1 MMEPILEMEKL
12 QRIVKKFQPV
22 RNDLIPL
29 LQAIQEEF
37 GYIPQESIRPVAAY
51 VGVFPSEVSG
61 IITFYAQF
69 YTTPRGR
76 NIIKV
81 CRGTA
86 CHVRGGRTVL
96 QSVMKFTGVKDGET
110 SEDMCFTLE
119 TVACLGACALSPVM
133 VVNKTYYGKLNP
145 GRIVAVLRTLPK

>member
-1 MMEPILEMEKL
+1 MEQGFDMRRLERILDGIKPARE
-12 QRIVKKFQPV
+12 
-22 RNDLIPL
+22 NLIPV
-29 LQAIQEEF
+29 LQTVQEEF
-37 GYIPQESIRPVAAY
+37 GYIPPESIRPVADY
-51 VGVFPSEVSG
+51 MGVFPSEISG

-69 YTTPRGR
+69 CTTPRGR
-76 NIIKV
+76 NVIRV

-96 QSVMKFTGVKDGET
+96 NAVKKLTEIEDGDT
-110 SEDMCFTLE
+110 SSDMRFTLE

-145 GRIVAVLRTLPK
+145 GRIEAVLKNLP

>member
-1 MMEPILEMEKL
+1 MAQEFDPDSLE
-12 QRIVKKFQPV
+12 RIIKRFKPT
-22 RNDLIPL
+22 RANLIPA
-29 LQAIQEEF
+29 LQEVQEEF
-37 GYIPQESIRPVAAY
+37 GYIPPAAIRPVARHI
-51 VGVFPSEVSG
+51 GVFPSEVSG
-61 IITFYAQF
+61 IITFYSQF

-76 NIIKV
+76 NVVRV

-96 QSVMKFTGVKDGET
+96 QTVMKCTGIKDGET
-110 SEDMCFTLE
+110 SEDMEFTLE

-145 GRIVAVLRTLPK
+145 GRIEALLKSLP

>member
-1 MMEPILEMEKL
+1 MEQNFETEKL
-12 QRIVKKFQPV
+12 QGILKRFQPA

-37 GYIPQESIRPVAAY
+37 GFIPPESIRPVAAY
-51 VGVFPSEVSG
+51 AGVFPSEVSG

-76 NIIKV
+76 NIIRV

-96 QSVMKFTGVKDGET
+96 QSVIKFTGVKDGQT

-145 GRIVAVLRTLPK
+145 GRIEAVLRMLPK

>member
-1 MMEPILEMEKL
+1 MEPGFDIERLEEVLNGIKPA
-12 QRIVKKFQPV
+12 RE
-22 RNDLIPL
+22 NLIPA
-29 LQAIQEEF
+29 LQTVQEEF
-37 GYIPQESIRPVAAY
+37 GYIAPESIPVVAKHM
-51 VGVFPSEVSG
+51 GVFPSEISG

-69 YTTPRGR
+69 CTTPRGR
-76 NIIKV
+76 NVIRV

-96 QSVMKFTGVKDGET
+96 QTVKKFTAIEDGET
-110 SEDMCFTLE
+110 SSDMRFTLE

-145 GRIVAVLRTLPK
+145 GRIEAVLKNLP

>member
-1 MMEPILEMEKL
+1 MAQEFDLDSLKQIMKRFEPT
-12 QRIVKKFQPV
+12 RA
-22 RNDLIPL
+22 NLIPA
-29 LQAIQEEF
+29 LQEVQEEF
-37 GYIPQESIRPVAAY
+37 GYIPPAAITPVARHI
-51 VGVFPSEVSG
+51 GVFPSEVSG

-76 NIIKV
+76 NVVRV

-96 QSVMKFTGVKDGET
+96 QAVMNYTGLKDGET
-110 SEDMCFTLE
+110 SEDMQFTLE

-133 VVNKTYYGKLNP
+133 VVNNTYYGKLNR
-145 GRIVAVLRTLPK
+145 GRIEALLKSLP

>member
-1 MMEPILEMEKL
+1 MEQGFDMRRLERILDGIKPARE
-12 QRIVKKFQPV
+12 
-22 RNDLIPL
+22 NLIPV
-29 LQAIQEEF
+29 LQTVQEEF
-37 GYIPQESIRPVAAY
+37 GYIPPESIRPVADY
-51 VGVFPSEVSG
+51 MGVFPSEISG

-69 YTTPRGR
+69 CTTPRGR
-76 NIIKV
+76 NVIRV

-96 QSVMKFTGVKDGET
+96 HAVKKLTEIEDGDT
-110 SEDMCFTLE
+110 SSDMRFTLE

-145 GRIVAVLRTLPK
+145 GRIEAVLKNLP

>member
-1 MMEPILEMEKL
+1 MAQEFDLDSLEQILKRFEPT
-12 QRIVKKFQPV
+12 RA
-22 RNDLIPL
+22 NLIPA
-29 LQAIQEEF
+29 LQEVQEEF
-37 GYIPQESIRPVAAY
+37 GYIPPAAIRPVARHI
-51 VGVFPSEVSG
+51 GVFPSEVSG

-76 NIIKV
+76 NVVRV

-96 QSVMKFTGVKDGET
+96 QTVMRHTGIKDGET
-110 SEDMCFTLE
+110 SEDMRFTLE

-133 VVNKTYYGKLNP
+133 VINNTYYGKLNP
-145 GRIVAVLRTLPK
+145 GRIEALLKNLP

>member
-1 MMEPILEMEKL
+1 MRRLERILDGIKPARE
-12 QRIVKKFQPV
+12 
-22 RNDLIPL
+22 NLIPV
-29 LQAIQEEF
+29 LQTVQEEF
-37 GYIPQESIRPVAAY
+37 GYIPPESIRPVADY
-51 VGVFPSEVSG
+51 MGVFPSEISG

-69 YTTPRGR
+69 CTTPRGR
-76 NIIKV
+76 NVIRV

-96 QSVMKFTGVKDGET
+96 NAVKKLTEIEDGDT
-110 SEDMCFTLE
+110 SSDMRFTLE

-145 GRIVAVLRTLPK
+145 GRIEAVLKNLP

>member
-1 MMEPILEMEKL
+1 MAQEFDPDSLE
-12 QRIVKKFQPV
+12 RIIKRFKPT
-22 RNDLIPL
+22 RANLIPA
-29 LQAIQEEF
+29 LQEVQEEF
-37 GYIPQESIRPVAAY
+37 GYIPLAAIRPVARHI
-51 VGVFPSEVSG
+51 GVFPSEVSG
-61 IITFYAQF
+61 IITFYSQF

-76 NIIKV
+76 NVVRV

-96 QSVMKFTGVKDGET
+96 QTVMKCTGIKDGET
-110 SEDMCFTLE
+110 SEDMQFTLE

-145 GRIVAVLRTLPK
+145 GRIEALLKSLP

>member
-1 MMEPILEMEKL
+1 MAQEFDLDSLKQIMKRFEPT
-12 QRIVKKFQPV
+12 RA
-22 RNDLIPL
+22 NLIPA
-29 LQAIQEEF
+29 LQEVQEEF
-37 GYIPQESIRPVAAY
+37 GYIPPAAITPVARHI
-51 VGVFPSEVSG
+51 GVFPSEVSG

-76 NIIKV
+76 NVVRV

-96 QSVMKFTGVKDGET
+96 QAVMNYTGLKDGET
-110 SEDMCFTLE
+110 SEDMQFTLE

-133 VVNKTYYGKLNP
+133 VVNSTYYGKLNP
-145 GRIVAVLRTLPK
+145 GRIEALLKSLP